1 MSWRDHED
9 GDLYDRGLQFD
20 LRTMMQRRHILKLF
34 GGAAALAVV
43 GTACSDNDSPKTQA
57 ATETPSASDADSS
70 PATIR
75 VATTAATT
83 VSPIPTTATTP
94 ASGCTGAL
102 PEETAGPFPG
112 DGSNGPN
119 VLAQSG
125 IVRSDIRQGI
135 GTSNAVAQGVP
146 LTVAL
151 TVVDT
156 ANGCTPIG
164 GAAVYLWHCDRE
176 GNYSMYSPAAANE
189 NYLRGVQAAGAD
201 GVVTF
206 KSIFPAAY
214 QGRWPH
220 IHFEVY
226 PSLGKATSSANKR
239 ATSQLALPEDVCKT
253 VYATSGYEASVRN
266 MAQTSLANDNVFR
279 DGWTLQ
285 MASVTGSVA
294 SGYTATLL
302 LGV

>member
-1 MSWRDHED
+1 MSWRDRED
-9 GDLYDRGLQFD
+9 GDLHDRGLQFD
-20 LRTMMQRRHILKLF
+20 LRTMMQRRHILKLL

-43 GTACSDNDSPKTQA
+43 GTACSDNESSKTA
-57 ATETPSASDADSS
+57 ATGTPSPAEADGSAA
-70 PATIR
+70 ATR
-75 VATTAATT
+75 AATTAAAT

-94 ASGCTGAL
+94 ASGCTGPL

-119 VLAQSG
+119 ALAQSG
-125 IVRSDIRQGI
+125 IVRSDIRQSI
-135 GTSNAVAQGVP
+135 GASNTVAQGVP
-146 LTVAL
+146 LAVAL

-156 ANGCTPIG
+156 ADGCRPIE

-176 GNYSMYSPAAANE
+176 GNYSMYSQAAANE
-189 NYLRGVQAAGAD
+189 NYLRGVQVAGAD
-201 GVVTF
+201 GLVTF
-206 KSIFPAAY
+206 QSIFPAAY

-226 PSLGKATSSANKR
+226 PSLDRATSSANKR
-239 ATSQLALPEDVCKT
+239 ATSQLALPEDVCNT
-253 VYATSGYEASVRN
+253 VYATAGYEASVRN
-266 MAQTSLANDNVFR
+266 MARTSLASDNVFR

-285 MASVTGSVA
+285 MATVTGSVA
-294 SGYTATLL
+294 GGYTATLL